1 MQVEKTW
8 RLIALTAA
16 MSTLIWLASIFMLRA
31 VAQEVPTSGTTVGS
45 DAGSNEEQTERRAVT
60 PVPSSE
66 EAPEFRESAD
76 NNISFPVDI

>member
-31 VAQEVPTSGTTVGS
+31 VAQEVPTSGTAV
-45 DAGSNEEQTERRAVT
+45 GSNEEQTERRAVT

-66 EAPEFRESAD
+66 EAPEFRDSAD
-76 NNISFPVDI
+76 NNISLPVDI